1 MSLKIWKRLVSGMF
15 LAGATL
21 LPSTLANAQDYA
33 SDAPCATCGP
43 QCNPCSACNQS
54 CNSWSLGD
62 LLLPSDECY
71 KDFISPMTNPVFFE
85 DPRMLTEARLIYL
98 NHTLPGGLGGG
109 DVDLVALQL
118 RARLTERLSLIA
130 TKDGFIMYG
139 SDVPIADDGWA
150 DVGLGLKYLLYADP
164 DTQTLLSGGLTFE
177 LPVGSTRALQGN
189 GDGEFNL
196 FLTGGTQLGYSWQYL
211 TAAGLRLPSDTQS
224 ENQVFYWS
232 HHLDYQFLPTW
243 YAFGELNWYHYMSDT
258 AAGGVPGI
266 NGLDLYNLGS
276 SGVAG
281 LDIVTMA
288 YGLKKR
294 FGDYNEIGL
303 AYELPVTSDEDLL
316 DSRLTFDLII
326 RY

>member
-1 MSLKIWKRLVSGMF
+1 MSVAIWKRFMSG
-15 LAGATL
+15 LLLTGAALCTSDIAVAQEC
-21 LPSTLANAQDYA
+21 PANNACCA
-33 SDAPCATCGP
+33 CSAPCGEC
-43 QCNPCSACNQS
+43 CNP
-54 CNSWSLGD
+54 WSLGD

-71 KDFISPMTNPVFFE
+71 KDFVSPLTNPVFFE
-85 DPRMLTEARLIYL
+85 DPRMVTEARLIYL
-98 NHTLPGGLGGG
+98 NHTLPGSLGGG

-130 TKDGFIMYG
+130 NKDGFIMYG

-150 DVGLGLKYLLYADP
+150 DVGLGLKYLIYADP
-164 DTQTLLSGGLTFE
+164 TTQTLLSGGVTFE

-196 FLTGGTQLGYSWQYL
+196 FLTGGTQLGQSWHYL
-211 TAAGLRLPSDTQS
+211 TATGLRLPSDTQS

-232 HHLDYQFLPTW
+232 HHLDYQFVPTW
-243 YAFGELNWYHYMSDT
+243 YAVGELNWYHYMSDT

-281 LDIVTMA
+281 NDIVTMA

-294 FGDYNEIGL
+294 FGDYNEVGV

-316 DSRLTFDLII
+316 HSRFTFDMIF